1 MSERCGGGG
10 SLFAPLG
17 PPPVLRQSLALHVSV
32 RQPAVQG
39 GAAALASDPIA
50 YWVRG
55 GRASLALL
63 AFAVSVAG
71 AQCAVARRRG
81 AFVLQRRSL
90 VGLLDAATCRK
101 SPLSCSSSC
110 YAALFCLESLM
121 PLKSCGVSEDPIC
134 REGVALRT
142 RVDVPSRTGVPNFK
156 SMREL
161 QPVFVAFLSAASR
174 GV

>member
-1 MSERCGGGG
+1 MSGAAAAVL
-10 SLFAPLG
+10 SAPLG
-17 PPPVLRQSLALHVSV
+17 PPPVLRRSLALHVSV

-55 GRASLALL
+55 GHASLALL

-110 YAALFCLESLM
+110 YAALNAICDDQRQKMVRGFEGADSSRRGRSQDACRRRKQDRSPKFQIDEGSSSL
-121 PLKSCGVSEDPIC
+121 
-134 REGVALRT
+134 
-142 RVDVPSRTGVPNFK
+142 F
-156 SMREL
+156 
-161 QPVFVAFLSAASR
+161 
-174 GV
+174 